1 MIGLLVR
8 IFSRPLRQCSCRLR
22 YSDRPKCG
30 CGNMDSSNLN
40 LLQKKS
46 ASFRLCNVSGHTTEL
61 LEIGVQNPTLQLIV
75 IPGNPGVV
83 TFYKEFVESLY
94 HLFEGRASVTAV
106 GHISHTKKDWENGKL
121 FSLEEQI
128 EHKVDFLKHELVNT
142 EATVVLVGHSIGA
155 YISLEVFRRVSELVA
170 YCIGLYPFLALDMQ
184 SSKQSMIGKL
194 SASSI
199 LCTAL
204 SSLAGILGLL
214 PNWVSKYL
222 VKNSVGISWSVTA
235 AEAACTHLLQYH
247 TLRNVLFM
255 AMTEFRK
262 RNLTGQL

>member
-106 GHISHTKKDWENGKL
+106 GHISHTKK
-121 FSLEEQI
+121 
-128 EHKVDFLKHELVNT
+128 
-142 EATVVLVGHSIGA
+142 VGHSIGA